1 MIEIRGLEG
10 VHFRL
15 AAASIAAGEMAAV
28 VAPSEPCA
36 REFVDLLLGLSAPKG
51 GTVSLL
57 GRELASLD
65 ERALLVAR
73 RDLGY
78 AAQAQGLVAH
88 LALWENI
95 LLGAAYHGGGD
106 AGRVDPRVRQMLG
119 WCGWP
124 EEEARRA
131 FLRRPEQA
139 TPFER
144 SGAAWIR
151 AALGDPELV
160 VCEDLFAG
168 LALDERRRLLEA
180 SVAFQSESPSRA
192 TVFVL
197 VNDHLLEE
205 IQPTSVLYLSRGGD
219 FRSET

>member
-1 MIEIRGLEG
+1 MSLVGLE
-10 VHFRL
+10 L
-15 AAASIAAGEMAAV
+15 AA
-28 VAPSEPCA
+28 
-36 REFVDLLLGLSAPKG
+36 
-51 GTVSLL
+51 
-57 GRELASLD
+57 LD
-65 ERALLVAR
+65 ERARLGVR
-73 RDLGY
+73 RNLGF
-78 AAQAQGLVAH
+78 ASQAQGLVAH

-106 AGRVDPRVRQMLG
+106 AGRVDARVREMRGGFG
-119 WCGWP
+119 WA
-124 EEEARRA
+124 EEDARRA

-151 AALGDPELV
+151 AALGEPELV

-180 SVAFQSESPSRA
+180 SVAFQSENPARG
-192 TVFVL
+192 TLFVL

>member
-1 MIEIRGLEG
+1 MIEIRDLEG

-15 AAASIAAGEMAAV
+15 GAASIAAGEMAAV

-36 REFVDLLLGLSAPKG
+36 REFVDLLLGLEAPAA
-51 GTVSLL
+51 GTVRLL

-65 ERALLVAR
+65 ERSRLAAR
-73 RDLGY
+73 RGLGY
-78 AAQAQGLVAH
+78 AQSPGLVAH

-95 LLGAAYHGGGD
+95 LLGASYGG
-106 AGRVDPRVRQMLG
+106 AGEAHRVDSRVRQMLE
-119 WCGWP
+119 WCAWP

-131 FLRRPEQA
+131 FQRRPEQA
-139 TPFER
+139 SPFER

-151 AALGDPELV
+151 AALGEPELL

-168 LALDERRRLLEA
+168 LALEERRRLLGA
-180 SVAFQSESPSRA
+180 SVAFQSESPSRGS
-192 TVFVL
+192 VFVL
-197 VNDHLLEE
+197 VNDRLLEE

-219 FRSET
+219 FRAET

>member
-1 MIEIRGLEG
+1 MIEINGLEG

-15 AAASIAAGEMAAV
+15 AAASILPGEMAAV

-36 REFVDLLLGLSAPKG
+36 REFVDLLLGLSEPRA
-51 GTVSLL
+51 GTVRLL
-57 GRELASLD
+57 GRELAALGED
-65 ERALLVAR
+65 ERLSVR
-73 RDLGY
+73 RSLGY

-95 LLGAAYHGGGD
+95 LLGAAYHGGGG
-106 AGRVDPRVRQMLG
+106 AYRVDARVRQMLG

-124 EEEARRA
+124 EEDARRA

-160 VCEDLFAG
+160 VCEELFAG
-168 LALDERRRLLEA
+168 VALEDRRRLLEA
-180 SVAFQSESPSRA
+180 SVAFQSESPARG

-197 VNDHLLEE
+197 VNDHLLDE
-205 IQPTSVLYLSRGGD
+205 IQPTSVLYLSHGGD